1 MEFSSNEILKL
12 IERASGIPDFLSKKT
27 DIELLLG
34 KFQSIEEYLARFS
47 SLDELTTFF
56 KRIEEKMFML
66 KTFLTTEEASKYVGV
81 SVFTLREAV
90 KKMQLPVYTPPG
102 KGYLFFRE
110 DLEEWLRR
118 FRNPSREELE
128 EKSAVPVR
136 TSLEPVTKH
145 DHLSQKHI

>member
-27 DIELLLG
+27 EIELLLG
-34 KFQSIEEYLARFS
+34 KFQSIEEYLDRFG

-56 KRIEEKMFML
+56 KRFEEKMFML
-66 KTFLTTEEASKYVGV
+66 KTFLTTEEASKFVGV
-81 SVFTLREAV
+81 SIFSLREAV
-90 KKMQLPVYTPPG
+90 KRMELPVYTPPG

-110 DLEEWLRR
+110 DLEQWLRR

-128 EKSAVPVR
+128 GESGVSVP
-136 TSLEPVTKH
+136 SSSEPVTMH
-145 DHLSQKHI
+145 DHLSQKRI

>member
-34 KFQSIEEYLARFS
+34 KFQSVEEYLARFG
-47 SLDELTTFF
+47 SLDELVTFF

-66 KTFLTTEEASKYVGV
+66 KTFLTTEEASKFVGV

-110 DLEEWLRR
+110 DLEEWLGH

-128 EKSAVPVR
+128 GDANVPVL
-136 TSLEPVTKH
+136 SPSELFTKH
-145 DHLSQKHI
+145 DRLSQKQI

>member
-128 EKSAVPVR
+128 EESAVPVH
-136 TSLEPVTKH
+136 TSCDLVTKH

>member
-34 KFQSIEEYLARFS
+34 KFQSVEEYLARFG
-47 SLDELTTFF
+47 SLDELVTFF

-66 KTFLTTEEASKYVGV
+66 KTFLTTEEARKFVGV

-110 DLEEWLRR
+110 DLEEWLGR

-128 EKSAVPVR
+128 GDANVPVL
-136 TSLEPVTKH
+136 SPSELFTKH
-145 DHLSQKHI
+145 DRLSQKQI